1 MKALAHF
8 EIFSIFEI
16 ISKISLKFNK
26 KMKLLIQSIII
37 SIIMVMLTIL
47 YSISNHNYNYYLK
60 KILENN
66 NYNIIEYKK
75 QNDSKEIFV
84 DIDDVNELS
93 NNVYPIYKLNAHN
106 KLENFLCINDS
117 NNLSDVK
124 ILVSNNNNINVNIIG
139 VVFLFYSYITIISD

>member
-1 MKALAHF
+1 MCV
-8 EIFSIFEI
+8 
-16 ISKISLKFNK
+16 NK

-84 DIDDVNELS
+84 DIDDVNEL
-93 NNVYPIYKLNAHN
+93 
-106 KLENFLCINDS
+106 
-117 NNLSDVK
+117 
-124 ILVSNNNNINVNIIG
+124 
-139 VVFLFYSYITIISD
+139 